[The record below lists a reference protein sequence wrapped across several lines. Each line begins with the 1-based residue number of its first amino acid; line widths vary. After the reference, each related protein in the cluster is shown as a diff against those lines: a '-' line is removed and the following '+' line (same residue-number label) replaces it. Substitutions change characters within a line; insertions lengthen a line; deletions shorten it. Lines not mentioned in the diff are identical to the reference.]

1 MIITAL
7 AGLMMLVVAAAVGV
21 TVLLVMGAS
30 TAALAGA
37 AAAVG
42 MRGLEVISGRRIR
55 RKWDVPVITVHWHE
69 PHFQAEPAG
78 YWEFETFLFHHPEL
92 QDIDV
97 EEVATAGFAATRS
110 ARNGDG
116 DLALDRDLTKQD
128 EFESY
133 FIDEPVASQGGMACQ
148 RI

>member
-7 AGLMMLVVAAAVGV
+7 AGLVMLVVAGAIGL
-21 TVLLVMGAS
+21 TVLLVMGAG

-37 AAAVG
+37 AASVG

-69 PHFQAEPAG
+69 PHFQAEPAD
-78 YWEFETFLFHHPEL
+78 YREFESFLFHHPEL
-92 QDIDV
+92 QDIDI
-97 EEVATAGFAATRS
+97 EEVATAGFAAVRS
-110 ARNGDG
+110 PLYHNGDLVW
-116 DLALDRDLTKQD
+116 DSELPTLN

-133 FIDEPVASQGGMACQ
+133 FVDVPVVS
-148 RI
+148 

>member
-7 AGLMMLVVAAAVGV
+7 VGVVMLVVAGAVGL
-21 TVLLVMGAS
+21 TVLLVMGAG

-37 AAAVG
+37 AATMG
-42 MRGLEVISGRRIR
+42 MRGLEVVSGRRIR

-78 YWEFETFLFHHPEL
+78 YWEFESFLFHHPEL

-97 EEVATAGFAATRS
+97 EEAATAGFNATRGPRHGS
-110 ARNGDG
+110 G
-116 DLALDRDLTKQD
+116 DLAWDSDLPKQG

-133 FIDEPVASQGGMACQ
+133 FMDEPVAS
-148 RI
+148 